1 MRPYGGDE
9 EDRTPD
15 PLLAKQVLSQLSYTP
30 IFGFPSV
37 FQASHCGT
45 VFFSTLKIEQCFLST
60 LRSPLLTEASELS
73 FVLLRKEVI
82 QPHLPIRLPC
92 YDFTPVI
99 NPTLDGVLPKV
110 RRPALG
116 VTDSHGVT
124 GGVYKAP
131 GTYSPQHADLRLL
144 AIPTSCRRVAAC
156 NLNWDNFLGIC
167 STSLYC
173 FPLLY
178 CHCSTCVAQV
188 IRGMM
193 I

>member
-1 MRPYGGDE
+1 M
-9 EDRTPD
+9 
-15 PLLAKQVLSQLSYTP
+15 LSQLSYTP

-60 LRSPLLTEASELS
+60 CSPLLTEAFELS

-124 GGVYKAP
+124 GGVYKARERIHR
-131 GTYSPQHADLRLL
+131 SML
-144 AIPTSCRRVAAC
+144 
-156 NLNWDNFLGIC
+156 IC
-167 STSLYC
+167 DY
-173 FPLLY
+173 
-178 CHCSTCVAQV
+178 
-188 IRGMM
+188 
-193 I
+193 